1 MKGILIDPHNRT
13 VTTCEVDD
21 KNTLQSLY
29 TLMRCS
35 IVEQIYIGGGDV
47 LLVDEE
53 GKLTYPNKDGYFMVR
68 YMEGI
73 FAGCAVILNV
83 NAVKSEWRSAHCTL
97 AEAVRDVVWCSPT
110 EEQAKPRA
118 FIFSW

>member
-1 MKGILIDPHNRT
+1 MQGILIDPKTRT

-35 IVEQIYIGGGDV
+35 IVEQVYIEGGDV

-53 GKLTYPNKDGYFMVR
+53 GKLTYPNKDGYFMMQYR
-68 YMEGI
+68 EGI
-73 FAGCAVILNV
+73 FAGCAVILN
-83 NAVKSEWRSAHCTL
+83 NHGETWSSAHFTL
-97 AEAVRDVVWCSPT
+97 EEAIKDVVWCLPT
-110 EEQAKPRA
+110 EEQVKPRA

>member
-1 MKGILIDPHNRT
+1 MQGILIDPKAKT

-21 KNTLQSLY
+21 ENPLQSLY
-29 TLMRCS
+29 KLMRCS
-35 IVEQIYIGGGDV
+35 IVEQVYIGGGDV

-53 GKLTYPNKDGYFMVR
+53 GKLTYPNKDGYFIIP

-73 FAGCAVILNV
+73 FAGCAVILSRHGSV
-83 NAVKSEWRSAHCTL
+83 WKSAHFTL
-97 AEAVRDVVWCSPT
+97 EEAARAVAWRTPT
-110 EEQAKPRA
+110 EKQVKPRA

>member
-1 MKGILIDPHNRT
+1 MKGILIDPKAKT

-21 KNTLQSLY
+21 ENPLQSLY

-35 IVEQIYIGGGDV
+35 MVEQVYIGGGDV

-53 GKLTYPNKDGYFMVR
+53 GKLTYPNKDGYFMGK

-73 FAGCAVILNV
+73 FAGCAVILNDDGT
-83 NAVKSEWRSAHCTL
+83 KWRSAHFTL
-97 AEAVRDVVWCSPT
+97 EEATRDVVWCSPT
-110 EEQAKPRA
+110 EEQVKPRA